1 MTVEVELAGQA
12 FTLLNGGPRF
22 TRNPTVSFF
31 VELPDVAGVDRVAG
45 ALLEGGS
52 ALMPLDTYPWSAR
65 YAWVVDRFG
74 VSWQVM
80 HSPAK
85 TPRIVPCL
93 MFSDVVHGR
102 AEEALRR
109 YVEVLGGEILMLEHY
124 GPGAGPEGTLVHGR
138 AAFGGGELVAMD
150 SHITHD
156 VAFDEGISLQVL
168 APDQA
173 TLDLWWDALSQGGR
187 PGVCGWLTDRYG
199 LSWQVVPESIH
210 EWLTSTDT
218 AARDRVFRAMMTM
231 TRPDIATLEA
241 AFRGS

>member
-102 AEEALRR
+102 AEGAAPLRRGSRRRDPHARALRP
-109 YVEVLGGEILMLEHY
+109 GGRTRRAPWSTVGRRSAVASWLRWTATSPTTWHSTRGSRCRCWPLIRPRSTC
-124 GPGAGPEGTLVHGR
+124 GGTHCPR
-138 AAFGGGELVAMD
+138 AADLACAGG
-150 SHITHD
+150 S
-156 VAFDEGISLQVL
+156 
-168 APDQA
+168 P
-173 TLDLWWDALSQGGR
+173 
-187 PGVCGWLTDRYG
+187 
-199 LSWQVVPESIH
+199 
-210 EWLTSTDT
+210 TDT
-218 AARDRVFRAMMTM
+218 ACHGRSYPSRSTS
-231 TRPDIATLEA
+231 
-241 AFRGS
+241 G

>member
-1 MTVEVELAGQA
+1 
-12 FTLLNGGPRF
+12 
-22 TRNPTVSFF
+22 
-31 VELPDVAGVDRVAG
+31 
-45 ALLEGGS
+45 
-52 ALMPLDTYPWSAR
+52 
-65 YAWVVDRFG
+65 
-74 VSWQVM
+74 
-80 HSPAK
+80 
-85 TPRIVPCL
+85 
-93 MFSDVVHGR
+93 
-102 AEEALRR
+102 
-109 YVEVLGGEILMLEHY
+109 
-124 GPGAGPEGTLVHGR
+124 
-138 AAFGGGELVAMD
+138 MD

-199 LSWQVVPESIH
+199 LSWQVVPESID
-210 EWLTSTDT
+210 EWSTSTDT